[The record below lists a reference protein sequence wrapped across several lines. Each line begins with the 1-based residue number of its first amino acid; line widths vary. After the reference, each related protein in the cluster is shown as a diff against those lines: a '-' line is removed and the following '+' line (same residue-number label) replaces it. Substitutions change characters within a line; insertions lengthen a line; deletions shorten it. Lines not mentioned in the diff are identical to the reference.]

1 MPPRDLTLSG
11 DHTSILPP
19 LRSISKAYAPVY
31 PFWYEINERQ
41 WTDKLGSPSD
51 VAVVIHAGIRTI
63 SDPSE
68 YENDGYCRFGIIEAR
83 EIDAINMLDTTGQ
96 LNVVIMCSPTHPLR
110 PGTDGI
116 TKDIRDRVGTDN
128 LICLSIDIDTRI
140 CL

>member
-1 MPPRDLTLSG
+1 MPKSLPSFWAGNMPSRDLTLSG

-19 LRSISKAYAPVY
+19 LRSISKAYGPVY
-31 PFWYEINERQ
+31 PFC
-41 WTDKLGSPSD
+41 D

-68 YENDGYCRFGIIEAR
+68 YENDGYCGFGIIEAR
-83 EIDAINMLDTTGQ
+83 EIDAINMLDTT
-96 LNVVIMCSPTHPLR
+96 
-110 PGTDGI
+110 GTDGI